1 MKKSIIL
8 LTLLFFTMAVV
19 IAQTDTVKYWKT
31 DGRVGFNF
39 AQGYL
44 SNWAAGGTSS
54 LNTQGYL
61 QYKANYA
68 KENAKWDN
76 SFDFLLGYS
85 IFGDEKPMKTDDR
98 LELNSLYGLKITDKL
113 FSSLAFSFKTQTNDG
128 FDYKVDSTTPIS
140 KLFSPAYLTLGIG
153 AEWSPN
159 KIFSVNIAPFTG
171 RGTFVTDQALADK
184 GAYGVNPAKLDSN
197 GVKIED
203 GQNFR
208 FEFGG
213 KLSAK
218 INMDIAKNVNFQS
231 KFELFSDY
239 LKNPQ
244 NVDVDWQNQFTM
256 KVNSWLNASIMAQLI
271 YDDDIKITDKDGKTG
286 PRTQFKEMFSLG
298 LSYILK

>member
-1 MKKSIIL
+1 
-8 LTLLFFTMAVV
+8 MAVV

>member
-1 MKKSIIL
+1 MKKNIIIL
-8 LTLLFFTMAVV
+8 IIIVFTTTIVT
-19 IAQTDTVKYWKT
+19 AQTDTVKYWKT

-140 KLFSPAYLTLGIG
+140 KLFSPAYVTLGIG

-159 KIFSVNIAPFTG
+159 KIFSVNIAPFTA
-171 RGTFVTDQALADK
+171 RGTFVIDQALADK
-184 GAYGVNPAKLDSN
+184 GAYGVRPAKFDSN

-213 KLSAK
+213 KLLAK

-256 KVNSWLNASIMAQLI
+256 KINSWLNASIMAQLI
-271 YDDDIKITDKDGKTG
+271 YDDDINITDKDGKTG